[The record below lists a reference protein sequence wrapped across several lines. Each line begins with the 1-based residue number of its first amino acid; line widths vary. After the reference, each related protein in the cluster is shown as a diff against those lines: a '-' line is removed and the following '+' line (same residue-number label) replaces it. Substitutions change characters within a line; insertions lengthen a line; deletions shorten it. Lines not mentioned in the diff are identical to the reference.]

1 MPTKFQT
8 YVAPTYGRFPITPV
22 RGEGARLW
30 DADGKEYLD
39 FGAGVAVNSL
49 GHCHP
54 AMVEAI
60 AEQANTLIH
69 CSNLYQV
76 PGQAELA
83 AVLSEQVVQAPGK
96 CFFANSG
103 AEANEY
109 FYKLAR
115 RYKND
120 ARHEIIT
127 FTGSFHGRTMGGI
140 SATAQAK
147 IHDGFGP
154 LLPGFQ
160 YVEFNDID
168 ALRAAINEKT
178 AAILIEPIQG
188 ESGIHVASADFL
200 NAAAILCKKHDLL
213 LFFDEVQ
220 CGLGRCGTL
229 KGWQS
234 IEGAEHIVP
243 DAVSWA
249 KGIGG
254 GFPLGAV
261 WINARDNLCD
271 TLGPGSHGATFG
283 GSPLACAVGLA
294 VLKEIDDSNL
304 CENSAKL
311 GSAIIDEVASWN
323 SERLSAIRGRGLMIG
338 FELDPDSFE
347 WQTATPALH
356 IINQLAAKGLLTVPA
371 GPRVVRFL
379 PPLTITA
386 ADKQQALEI
395 FNSVIQ

>member
-8 YVAPTYGRFPITPV
+8 NVAPTYGRFPITPV

-30 DADGKEYLD
+30 DTDGKEYLD
-39 FGAGVAVNSL
+39 FGGGVAVNAL

-54 AMVEAI
+54 AMVKAI
-60 AEQANTLIH
+60 TGQANTLIH
-69 CSNLYQV
+69 CSNLYEV
-76 PGQAELA
+76 PGQADLA
-83 AVLSEQVVQAPGK
+83 AFLNEQVMQAPGK
-96 CFFANSG
+96 VFFSNSG
-103 AEANEY
+103 AEANEV

-115 RYKND
+115 RYKPGE
-120 ARHEIIT
+120 RHEIIT

-140 SATAQAK
+140 SATAQGK
-147 IHDGFGP
+147 MHDGFEP
-154 LLPGFQ
+154 LLPGFK
-160 YVEFNDID
+160 YVGFNNPD
-168 ALRAAINEKT
+168 ALRAAINDKT

-188 ESGIHVASADFL
+188 EGGINVATPEFL
-200 NAAAILCKKHDLL
+200 NTAADLCKQHYLL

-243 DAVSWA
+243 DGVSWA

-271 TLGPGSHGATFG
+271 TLGPGMHGSTYG

-294 VLKEIDDSNL
+294 VLKEIEESKL
-304 CENSAKL
+304 CENSARL
-311 GSAIIDEVASWN
+311 GSEIVEEVASWN
-323 SERLSAIRGRGLMIG
+323 SPKLTAIRGRGLMIG
-338 FELDPDSFE
+338 FELDPESFE
-347 WQTATPALH
+347 WETPTPALH
-356 IINQLAAKGLLTVPA
+356 LINRLTELGLLTVPA
-371 GPRVVRFL
+371 GPKVIRFL
-379 PPLTITA
+379 PPLTITKS
-386 ADKQQALEI
+386 DKDEALAI
-395 FNSVIQ
+395 LKSVIL